1 MAQQH
6 GIIAFEMEGAGVW
19 DEIPC
24 IIVKSVC
31 DYADSHKNK
40 KWQGFAAMAAASAT
54 KAVLNITNS
63 IDSTDNTNIADS
75 TDSTNSA
82 NSANSDD
89 SCLSHHRDTISS
101 M

>member
-1 MAQQH
+1 MIKSGQLRDNIAEKH
-6 GIIAFEMEGAGVW
+6 ELLAFEMEGAGVW

-40 KWQGFAAMAAASAT
+40 KWQDYAPATAAAAT
-54 KAVLNITNS
+54 KALLERYPR
-63 IDSTDNTNIADS
+63 TDGTR
-75 TDSTNSA
+75 
-82 NSANSDD
+82 
-89 SCLSHHRDTISS
+89 C